1 MVIIGRGAEAI
12 LEMKDFKDLYFPS
25 KDLKIEIVI
34 KKRIKKGYRIKEIDL
49 HLRRSRTILESRLMH
64 EAKKYVRTPT
74 LFEIDPD
81 ECYIV
86 MEYIEGDRVK
96 ELLEKVNSEKRENV
110 CFKIGNMVG
119 KLHKNGIIHGDLTTS
134 NMIYKFNEIYLI
146 DFGLGEFSREIE
158 KQGVD
163 MHLLK
168 EALQSTHYK
177 YFLED
182 FETVMEG
189 YAYIVGN
196 EKKKEILKRI
206 NEIEKRGRYVRRD
219 SLYNKQ

>member
-1 MVIIGRGAEAI
+1 MAIIGRGAEAI

-25 KDLKIEIVI
+25 RDMNIKIVI
-34 KKRIKKGYRIKEIDL
+34 KKRIKKGYRLKEIDL
-49 HLRRSRTILESRLMH
+49 HLRRSRTILESRLIH
-64 EAKKYVRTPT
+64 EAKKYIRTPT
-74 LFEIDPD
+74 IFEIDLD
-81 ECYIV
+81 ECYII
-86 MEYIEGDRVK
+86 MEYIEGERVK
-96 ELLEKVNSEKRENV
+96 ELLEKVNSEKREEI
-110 CFKIGNMVG
+110 CLKIGNMVG

-134 NMIYKFNEIYLI
+134 NMIYRLNEIYLI

-177 YFLED
+177 YFLEN
-182 FETVMEG
+182 FETVMKG

-206 NEIEKRGRYVRRD
+206 NEIEKRGRYVQRD
-219 SLYNKQ
+219 SLYNK

>member
-25 KDLKIEIVI
+25 RDMNIKIVI
-34 KKRIKKGYRIKEIDL
+34 KKRIKKGYRLKEIDL
-49 HLRRSRTILESRLMH
+49 HLRRSRTILESRLIH
-64 EAKKYVRTPT
+64 EAKKYIRTPT
-74 LFEIDPD
+74 IFEIDRD

-86 MEYIEGDRVK
+86 MEYVEGERVK
-96 ELLEKVNSEKRENV
+96 ELLEKVNSEKREEI
-110 CFKIGNMVG
+110 CLKIGNMVG

-134 NMIYKFNEIYLI
+134 NMIYRLNEIYLI

-182 FETVMEG
+182 FETVMKG

-206 NEIEKRGRYVRRD
+206 NEIEKRGRYVQRD
-219 SLYNKQ
+219 SLYNK

>member
-1 MVIIGRGAEAI
+1 MAIIGRGAEAI

-25 KDLKIEIVI
+25 RDMNIKIVI
-34 KKRIKKGYRIKEIDL
+34 KKRIKKGYRLKEIDL
-49 HLRRSRTILESRLMH
+49 HLRRSRTILESRLIH
-64 EAKKYVRTPT
+64 EAKKYIRTPT
-74 LFEIDPD
+74 IFEIDRD

-86 MEYIEGDRVK
+86 MEYVEGERVK
-96 ELLEKVNSEKRENV
+96 ELLEKVNSEKREEI
-110 CFKIGNMVG
+110 CLKIGNMVG

-134 NMIYKFNEIYLI
+134 NMIYRLNEIYLI

-182 FETVMEG
+182 FETVMKG

-206 NEIEKRGRYVRRD
+206 NEIEKRGRYVQRD
-219 SLYNKQ
+219 SLYNK

>member
-25 KDLKIEIVI
+25 RDMNIKIVI
-34 KKRIKKGYRIKEIDL
+34 KKRIKKGYRLKEIDL
-49 HLRRSRTILESRLMH
+49 HLRRSRTILESRLIH
-64 EAKKYVRTPT
+64 EAKKYIRTPT
-74 LFEIDPD
+74 IFEIDLD
-81 ECYIV
+81 ECYII
-86 MEYIEGDRVK
+86 MEYIEGERVK
-96 ELLEKVNSEKRENV
+96 ELLEKVNSEKREEI
-110 CFKIGNMVG
+110 CLKIGNMVG

-134 NMIYKFNEIYLI
+134 NMIYRLNEIYLI

-182 FETVMEG
+182 FETVMKG

-206 NEIEKRGRYVRRD
+206 NEIEKRGRYVQRD
-219 SLYNKQ
+219 SLYNK

>member
-1 MVIIGRGAEAI
+1 MAIIGRGAEAI

-25 KDLKIEIVI
+25 RDMNIKIVI
-34 KKRIKKGYRIKEIDL
+34 KKRIKKGYRLKEIDL
-49 HLRRSRTILESRLMH
+49 HLRRSRTILESRLIH
-64 EAKKYVRTPT
+64 EAKKYIRTPT
-74 LFEIDPD
+74 IFEIDLD
-81 ECYIV
+81 ECYII
-86 MEYIEGDRVK
+86 MEYIEGERVK
-96 ELLEKVNSEKRENV
+96 ELLEKVNSEKREEI
-110 CFKIGNMVG
+110 CLKIGNMVG

-134 NMIYKFNEIYLI
+134 NMIYRLNEIYLI

-182 FETVMEG
+182 FETVMKG

-206 NEIEKRGRYVRRD
+206 NEIEKRGRYVQRD
-219 SLYNKQ
+219 SLYNK